1 MKILDT
7 NVCHTYAI
15 DFLAEGA
22 GRLVRVQRHNRDAV
36 VAAVDGA
43 AKSGV
48 LAIPDI
54 VAVEMRTTVPWAV
67 ESAAKAAGAL
77 SISLDINVDDALAK
91 FVSLYDRFAINND
104 ERYVKR
110 IDGMYA
116 KIWRDGRM
124 NDAVKAWRRVKEKR
138 AKTGA
143 TRPAIETNYA
153 DFVLLSTAAYQVAQ
167 GRSVELLT
175 FDYDFVAFADP
186 IRERFGVDVVDCGRM
201 GRAD

>member
-1 MKILDT
+1 M
-7 NVCHTYAI
+7 
-15 DFLAEGA
+15 
-22 GRLVRVQRHNRDAV
+22 
-36 VAAVDGA
+36 
-43 AKSGV
+43 
-48 LAIPDI
+48 
-54 VAVEMRTTVPWAV
+54 
-67 ESAAKAAGAL
+67 
-77 SISLDINVDDALAK
+77 
-91 FVSLYDRFAINND
+91 YDRFAINND
-104 ERYVKR
+104 AQYVEK

-153 DFVLLSTAAYQVAQ
+153 DFVILSTAAHQAAQ